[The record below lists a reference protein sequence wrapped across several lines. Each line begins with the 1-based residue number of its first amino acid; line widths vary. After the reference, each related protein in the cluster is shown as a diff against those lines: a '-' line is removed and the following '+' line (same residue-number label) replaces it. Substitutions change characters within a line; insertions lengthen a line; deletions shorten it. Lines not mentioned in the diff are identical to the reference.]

1 MFNFRDVIDR
11 YLIEVQKGS
20 PGYDKRQLIIR
31 KQLIRPSHSVLTFK
45 NLKAKTN
52 NKLLFYTWVYT
63 CKLFLLTWMA

>member
-31 KQLIRPSHSVLTFK
+31 KQLNWPSYSVLTYK
-45 NLKAKTN
+45 SLKAKTN
-52 NKLLFYTWVYT
+52 NKLLLYTRVYT
-63 CKLFLLTWMA
+63 NKFFLA